1 MKILSNARR
10 KMRFTH
16 MFYKKS
22 FEASKMYR
30 YEFTE
35 LLKTGKNVKRP
46 RINNF
51 DYRALLLPY
60 TRTEI

>member
-1 MKILSNARR
+1 MKILSSARR
-10 KMRFTH
+10 KMRFIH

-35 LLKTGKNVKRP
+35 LLKNGKKC
-46 RINNF
+46 
-51 DYRALLLPY
+51 
-60 TRTEI
+60 

>member
-1 MKILSNARR
+1 MKILSSARR
-10 KMRFTH
+10 KMRFIH

-35 LLKTGKNVKRP
+35 LLKTVKRP
-46 RINNF
+46 RIDNF
-51 DYRALLLPY
+51 EYRALLLPD